1 MSNSYDIDSFRAGA
15 KFALESIAKVDD
27 VVWLVDSMKEI
38 CIRQAAE
45 KVIEEVKRMRESM

>member
-1 MSNSYDIDSFRAGA
+1 MSDSYDVDSFRAGA
-15 KFALESIAKVDD
+15 KFALEAIGKVDD

-45 KVIEEVKRMRESM
+45 MVIEEVKRMKE